1 MQNTGSFDGKHN
13 ASGQYHFSHRHGVG
27 DMALLE
33 LQGGAAHMLVDAGL
47 TFREIVMNDP
57 LPKGTIQQAV
67 MDFLNGREDAAIF
80 GAMAVNAYIDE
91 RRMTED
97 VDIVSPRAAEL
108 AEDLRAYLN
117 QKFHIAVRVRTVRGG
132 IGYRIYQLAGPAN
145 RHLVDVRP
153 VDALPATER
162 IEGVLVV
169 TPAEVIAGKVIS
181 CVRRKGKPKSY
192 TDRRDLAHMLLRFP
206 ELKVEQGVVQQRLE
220 AQNTGEEALA
230 FWRELVAEE
239 IIPEEEDDEFT

>member
-1 MQNTGSFDGKHN
+1 
-13 ASGQYHFSHRHGVG
+13 
-27 DMALLE
+27 
-33 LQGGAAHMLVDAGL
+33 MLVDTGL

-67 MDFLNGREDAAIF
+67 VDFLKGREDAAIF

-97 VDIVSPRAAEL
+97 VDIVSTHAGEL
-108 AEDLRAYLN
+108 AESLQQHLN
-117 QKFHIAVRVRTVRGG
+117 EQFHIAVRIRMVRDGVGFRL
-132 IGYRIYQLAGPAN
+132 YQLAKPKN

-153 VDALPATER
+153 VDSLPPTER
-162 IEGVLVV
+162 IDGVLVV
-169 TPAEVIAGKVIS
+169 TPAEVIAGKVLS
-181 CVRRKGKPKSY
+181 CIRRKGKPKSF

-206 ELKVEQGVVQQRLE
+206 EFKVVGDIVQQRLE
-220 AQNTGEEALA
+220 AQGADEQVLA

-239 IIPEEEDDEFT
+239 ILPEEEDDEFS